1 MLRILPWGR
10 AAATLGTLLLATA
23 CSKDKATPAPA
34 SSWQVEG
41 QAQQSDKV
49 VVEMGTPAL
58 NPNMLTVSIWQ
69 NSSTASANS
78 SAVVL
83 TLFVPNR
90 VGTYSLGGTG
100 TTTKASASYADYLSP
115 GSGSN
120 LYAATG
126 GSITISSLTSNSVAG
141 TFAFTGA
148 ELFNTSHTKQIIGG
162 QFNSTF

>member
-1 MLRILPWGR
+1 MLRVLLWGR

-34 SSWQVEG
+34 SSWQVER

-90 VGTYSLGGTG
+90 VGTYSLGGT
-100 TTTKASASYADYLSP
+100 TTKASASYADYLSP

-120 LYAATG
+120 LYAATS

-162 QFNSTF
+162 QFTSPF